1 MLHKEEGVLGP
12 DMRGT
17 EKMEG
22 IRNQDMHA

>member
-1 MLHKEEGVLGP
+1 MLHKEEGVLGQ

-22 IRNQDMHA
+22 IRNQDMQK